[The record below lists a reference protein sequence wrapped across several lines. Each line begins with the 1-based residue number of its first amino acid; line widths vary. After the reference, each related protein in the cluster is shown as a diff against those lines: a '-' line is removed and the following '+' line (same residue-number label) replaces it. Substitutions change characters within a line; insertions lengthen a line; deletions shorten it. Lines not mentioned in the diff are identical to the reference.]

1 MAIKRHGLIY
11 AGATKLAEHGG
22 FANDDRNVALLV
34 LNPSITAAVVEHSV
48 ETRQIAATILNVL
61 GINPKEL
68 DGARKENSK
77 ALPGL

>member
-1 MAIKRHGLIY
+1 MHGLIY
-11 AGATKLAEHGG
+11 TSGTKLAEHGG
-22 FANDDRNVALLV
+22 FYIPDDRNVALLV
-34 LNPSITAAVVEHSV
+34 SNPKINPATVNDNV

-77 ALPGL
+77 VLPGL

>member
-1 MAIKRHGLIY
+1 
-11 AGATKLAEHGG
+11 
-22 FANDDRNVALLV
+22 
-34 LNPSITAAVVEHSV
+34 V

-77 ALPGL
+77 VLPGL